1 MKAKENHAL
10 HSPRPVAGS
19 PPLPV
24 EWLRLQRGVTRSAV
38 AEAAKLGRNYLYRIE
53 RSRLWPSPGVILR
66 LAGALG
72 VDPEALVAALLRGW
86 LIKHGLAQPEAQACD
101 PGQGTP

>member
-1 MKAKENHAL
+1 MKTDRNHIA
-10 HSPRPVAGS
+10 HPASGT

-24 EWLRLQRGVTRSAV
+24 EWLRLQRGVTRIAV
-38 AEAAKLGRNYLYRIE
+38 AEAASLDRHYLYRIE

-72 VDPEALVAALLRGW
+72 VDPEVLVAALLRGW
-86 LIKHGLAQPEAQACD
+86 LIKHGLAQPEARA
-101 PGQGTP
+101 